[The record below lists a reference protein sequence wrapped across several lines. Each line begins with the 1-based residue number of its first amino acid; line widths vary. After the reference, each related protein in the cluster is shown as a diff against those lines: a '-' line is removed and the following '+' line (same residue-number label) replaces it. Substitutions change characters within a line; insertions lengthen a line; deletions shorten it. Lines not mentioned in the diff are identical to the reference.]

1 MDQKDVLFQQVSKA
15 LLDYI
20 IQNQFKAGDRL
31 PHESELASLFGVGRS
46 TIREA
51 IRELKG
57 RNILDS
63 RKGSG
68 TYVAQDPGI
77 TDDPL
82 GLVFIEDK
90 KQLALDML
98 DMRMWLEPWIAA
110 KAAVHATDE
119 DIRHLRELEQTIE
132 QQILAGENHQEKDI
146 EFHVYIAKCSKNL
159 VAPLIV
165 PILQQSIA
173 LFIDITERS
182 LGRET
187 IETHQALLHGIES
200 HDVFATH
207 SAMTL
212 HLGYNKA
219 IIELCQKKELEEQ
232 VDTARP

>member
-1 MDQKDVLFQQVSKA
+1 MENEALFQKVSEA

-31 PHESELASLFGVGRS
+31 PKESELAAMFGVGRS

-57 RNILDS
+57 RNILNS

-68 TYVAQDPGI
+68 TYVAQEPGI

-90 KQLALDML
+90 QKLVSDML

-110 KAAVHATDE
+110 KAALYATEE
-119 DIRHLRELEQTIE
+119 DIRHLHELADIIE
-132 QQILAGENHQEKDI
+132 AQILAGENHQEKDI

-159 VAPLIV
+159 LAPLIV

-173 LFIDITERS
+173 LFIDVTNRA
-182 LGRET
+182 LGQET
-187 IETHQALLHGIES
+187 IETHRALLRGIET
-200 HDVFATH
+200 HDVFAAH
-207 SAMTL
+207 SAATL

-219 IIELCQKKELEEQ
+219 IIETQQRAVQGSAEQ
-232 VDTARP
+232 

>member
-1 MDQKDVLFQQVSKA
+1 MSENEVLFQKVSEA

-20 IQNQFKAGDRL
+20 IQNQLKAGDRL
-31 PHESELASLFGVGRS
+31 PKESELAAMFGVGRS

-57 RNILDS
+57 RNILNS

-90 KQLALDML
+90 QKLALDLL

-110 KAAVHATDE
+110 KAAVNATEE
-119 DIRHLRELEQTIE
+119 DIVHLRELMETIE
-132 QQILAGENHQEKDI
+132 EQIKTGENHREKDI

-173 LFIDITERS
+173 LFIDITESS
-182 LGRET
+182 LGQET
-187 IETHQALLHGIES
+187 IDTHRALVRGIEN
-200 HDVFATH
+200 HDVFAAH

-212 HLGYNKA
+212 HLGYNKSM
-219 IIELCQKKELEEQ
+219 IELQQQADKIPDK
-232 VDTARP
+232 A